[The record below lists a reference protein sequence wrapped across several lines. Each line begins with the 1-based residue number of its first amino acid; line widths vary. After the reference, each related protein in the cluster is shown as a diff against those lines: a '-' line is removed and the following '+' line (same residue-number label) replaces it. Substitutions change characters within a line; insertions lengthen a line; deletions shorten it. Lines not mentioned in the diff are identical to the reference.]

1 MKILVIEDDQGLRQG
16 IAFSLTQEGYQVLQ
30 ASSGKEGYRLFL
42 QESPLGILLD
52 LNLPDMDG
60 NDLCR
65 KIRETSQVPILM
77 LTARD
82 METDEIMGLSQGAD
96 DYMTK
101 PFSIAVLNSVWQ
113 SCWTEHGKRR
123 SSYFTIRRHCSGS
136 GSDQSMEGKQE
147 MECSVTEYRILK
159 YFLENKN
166 QVLTQNQILE
176 AVWDLDGKFVN
187 PNTLQVNIGRLRK
200 KIEKDPSVPDTSRRS
215 GGSVIYGRNEDDR
228 RAHVW
233 DLRRMYPFMYG
244 CLSGG
249 GTLLSKGTEK
259 VFKSPSDL

>member
-42 QESPLGILLD
+42 QESPQGILLD

-101 PFSIAVLNSVWQ
+101 PFSIAVLKLRLAKLLDRNMEKEEAHILRSGDIVLDQDLVKVWK
-113 SCWTEHGKRR
+113 EN
-123 SSYFTIRRHCSGS
+123 
-136 GSDQSMEGKQE
+136 QE

-200 KIEKDPSVPDTSRRS
+200 KIEKDPS
-215 GGSVIYGRNEDDR
+215 
-228 RAHVW
+228 
-233 DLRRMYPFMYG
+233 
-244 CLSGG
+244 
-249 GTLLSKGTEK
+249 
-259 VFKSPSDL
+259 SPRYIKTIRGIGYIWEE

>member
-42 QESPLGILLD
+42 QESPQGILLD

-101 PFSIAVLNSVWQ
+101 PFSIAVLKLRLAKLLDRNMEKEEAHILRSGDIVLDQDLIKVWK
-113 SCWTEHGKRR
+113 EN
-123 SSYFTIRRHCSGS
+123 
-136 GSDQSMEGKQE
+136 QE

-200 KIEKDPSVPDTSRRS
+200 KIEKDPS
-215 GGSVIYGRNEDDR
+215 
-228 RAHVW
+228 
-233 DLRRMYPFMYG
+233 
-244 CLSGG
+244 
-249 GTLLSKGTEK
+249 
-259 VFKSPSDL
+259 SPRYIKTIRGIGYIWEE

>member
-42 QESPLGILLD
+42 QESPQGILLD

-101 PFSIAVLNSVWQ
+101 PFSIAVLKLRLAKLLDRNMEKEEAHILRSGDITLDPELIKVWK
-113 SCWTEHGKRR
+113 GNR
-123 SSYFTIRRHCSGS
+123 
-136 GSDQSMEGKQE
+136 E

-200 KIEKDPSVPDTSRRS
+200 KIEKDPS
-215 GGSVIYGRNEDDR
+215 
-228 RAHVW
+228 
-233 DLRRMYPFMYG
+233 
-244 CLSGG
+244 
-249 GTLLSKGTEK
+249 
-259 VFKSPSDL
+259 SPRYIKTIRGIGYIWEE

>member
-16 IAFSLTQEGYQVLQ
+16 IAFSLTQEGYQALQ

-42 QESPLGILLD
+42 QESPQGILLD

-65 KIRETSQVPILM
+65 KIRKTSQVPILM

-101 PFSIAVLNSVWQ
+101 PFSIAVLKLRLAKLLDRNMEKEEAHILRSGDIVLDQDLLKVWK
-113 SCWTEHGKRR
+113 EN
-123 SSYFTIRRHCSGS
+123 
-136 GSDQSMEGKQE
+136 QE

-166 QVLTQNQILE
+166 QVLTRNQILE

-200 KIEKDPSVPDTSRRS
+200 KIEKDPS
-215 GGSVIYGRNEDDR
+215 
-228 RAHVW
+228 
-233 DLRRMYPFMYG
+233 
-244 CLSGG
+244 
-249 GTLLSKGTEK
+249 
-259 VFKSPSDL
+259 SPRYIKTIRGIGYIWEE

>member
-42 QESPLGILLD
+42 QESPQGILLD

-101 PFSIAVLNSVWQ
+101 PFSIAVLKLRLAKLLDRNMEKEEAHILRSGDIVLDQDLIKVWK
-113 SCWTEHGKRR
+113 EN
-123 SSYFTIRRHCSGS
+123 
-136 GSDQSMEGKQE
+136 QE

-166 QVLTQNQILE
+166 QVLNQNQILE

-200 KIEKDPSVPDTSRRS
+200 KIEKDPS
-215 GGSVIYGRNEDDR
+215 
-228 RAHVW
+228 
-233 DLRRMYPFMYG
+233 
-244 CLSGG
+244 
-249 GTLLSKGTEK
+249 
-259 VFKSPSDL
+259 SPRYIKTIRGIGYIWEE

>member
-16 IAFSLTQEGYQVLQ
+16 IAFSLTQEGYQALQ

-42 QESPLGILLD
+42 QESPQGILLD

-65 KIRETSQVPILM
+65 KIRKTSQVPILM

-101 PFSIAVLNSVWQ
+101 PFSIAVLKLRLAKLLDRNMEKEEAHILRSGDIVLDQDLLKVWK
-113 SCWTEHGKRR
+113 EN
-123 SSYFTIRRHCSGS
+123 
-136 GSDQSMEGKQE
+136 QE

-200 KIEKDPSVPDTSRRS
+200 KIEKDPS
-215 GGSVIYGRNEDDR
+215 
-228 RAHVW
+228 
-233 DLRRMYPFMYG
+233 
-244 CLSGG
+244 
-249 GTLLSKGTEK
+249 
-259 VFKSPSDL
+259 SPRYIKTIRGIGYIWEE

>member
-42 QESPLGILLD
+42 QENPQGILLD

-65 KIRETSQVPILM
+65 NIRAVSQAPVLM

-82 METDEIMGLSQGAD
+82 METDELMGLSSGAD

-101 PFSIAVLNSVWQ
+101 PFSISVLKLRLKKLLGRNQGRKEACILRSGDIALDPDLVRVW
-113 SCWTEHGKRR
+113 K
-123 SSYFTIRRHCSGS
+123 
-136 GSDQSMEGKQE
+136 KNKE
-147 MECSVTEYRILK
+147 MECSITEYKLLK

-166 QVLTQNQILE
+166 LVLTQDQILE
-176 AVWDLDGKFVN
+176 AVWDLDGRFVN

-200 KIEKDPSVPDTSRRS
+200 KIEEDPS
-215 GGSVIYGRNEDDR
+215 
-228 RAHVW
+228 
-233 DLRRMYPFMYG
+233 
-244 CLSGG
+244 
-249 GTLLSKGTEK
+249 
-259 VFKSPSDL
+259 SPRYIKTIRGIGYIWEEGVV

>member
-1 MKILVIEDDQGLRQG
+1 MKILVIEDDQGLCQG
-16 IAFSLTQEGYQVLQ
+16 IAFSLTQEGYQALQ

-42 QESPLGILLD
+42 QESPQGILLD

-101 PFSIAVLNSVWQ
+101 PFSIAVLKLRLAKLLDRNMEKEEAHILRSGDIVLDQDLIKVWK
-113 SCWTEHGKRR
+113 EN
-123 SSYFTIRRHCSGS
+123 
-136 GSDQSMEGKQE
+136 QE

-200 KIEKDPSVPDTSRRS
+200 KIEKDPS
-215 GGSVIYGRNEDDR
+215 
-228 RAHVW
+228 
-233 DLRRMYPFMYG
+233 
-244 CLSGG
+244 
-249 GTLLSKGTEK
+249 
-259 VFKSPSDL
+259 SPRYIKTIRGIGYIWEE

>member
-42 QESPLGILLD
+42 QESPQGILLD

-77 LTARD
+77 LTARN

-101 PFSIAVLNSVWQ
+101 PFSIAVLKLRLAKLLDRNMEKEEAHILRSGDIVLDQDLIKVWK
-113 SCWTEHGKRR
+113 EN
-123 SSYFTIRRHCSGS
+123 
-136 GSDQSMEGKQE
+136 QE

-200 KIEKDPSVPDTSRRS
+200 KIEKDPS
-215 GGSVIYGRNEDDR
+215 
-228 RAHVW
+228 
-233 DLRRMYPFMYG
+233 
-244 CLSGG
+244 
-249 GTLLSKGTEK
+249 
-259 VFKSPSDL
+259 SPRYIKTIRGIGYIWEE

>member
-1 MKILVIEDDQGLRQG
+1 MKILVIEDDQGLCQG

-42 QESPLGILLD
+42 QESPQGILLD

-101 PFSIAVLNSVWQ
+101 PFSIAVLKLRLAKLLDRNMEKEEAHILRSGDIVLDQDLIKVWK
-113 SCWTEHGKRR
+113 EN
-123 SSYFTIRRHCSGS
+123 
-136 GSDQSMEGKQE
+136 QE

-176 AVWDLDGKFVN
+176 AVWDLEGKFVN

-200 KIEKDPSVPDTSRRS
+200 KIEKDPS
-215 GGSVIYGRNEDDR
+215 
-228 RAHVW
+228 
-233 DLRRMYPFMYG
+233 
-244 CLSGG
+244 
-249 GTLLSKGTEK
+249 
-259 VFKSPSDL
+259 SPRYIKTIRGIGYIWEE

>member
-42 QESPLGILLD
+42 QESPQGILLD

-101 PFSIAVLNSVWQ
+101 PFSIAVLKLRLAKLLDRNMEKEEAHILRSGNIVLDQDLIKVWK
-113 SCWTEHGKRR
+113 EN
-123 SSYFTIRRHCSGS
+123 
-136 GSDQSMEGKQE
+136 QE

-200 KIEKDPSVPDTSRRS
+200 KIEKDPS
-215 GGSVIYGRNEDDR
+215 
-228 RAHVW
+228 
-233 DLRRMYPFMYG
+233 
-244 CLSGG
+244 
-249 GTLLSKGTEK
+249 
-259 VFKSPSDL
+259 SPRYIKTIRGIGYIWEE

>member
-16 IAFSLTQEGYQVLQ
+16 IAFSLTQEGYQALQ

-42 QESPLGILLD
+42 QESPQGILLD

-101 PFSIAVLNSVWQ
+101 PFSIAVLKLRLAKLLDRNMDKEEAHILRSGDIVLDQDLIKVWK
-113 SCWTEHGKRR
+113 EN
-123 SSYFTIRRHCSGS
+123 
-136 GSDQSMEGKQE
+136 QE

-200 KIEKDPSVPDTSRRS
+200 KIEKDPS
-215 GGSVIYGRNEDDR
+215 
-228 RAHVW
+228 
-233 DLRRMYPFMYG
+233 
-244 CLSGG
+244 
-249 GTLLSKGTEK
+249 
-259 VFKSPSDL
+259 SPRYIKTIRGIGYIWEE

>member
-16 IAFSLTQEGYQVLQ
+16 IAFSLTQEGYQALQ

-101 PFSIAVLNSVWQ
+101 PFSIAVLKLRLAKLLDRNMDKEEAHILRSGDIVLDQDLIKVWK
-113 SCWTEHGKRR
+113 EN
-123 SSYFTIRRHCSGS
+123 
-136 GSDQSMEGKQE
+136 QE

-200 KIEKDPSVPDTSRRS
+200 KIEKDPS
-215 GGSVIYGRNEDDR
+215 
-228 RAHVW
+228 
-233 DLRRMYPFMYG
+233 
-244 CLSGG
+244 
-249 GTLLSKGTEK
+249 
-259 VFKSPSDL
+259 SPRYIKTIRGIGYIWEE